1 MTPLLEDIDAFIDAQ
16 SLTERKF
23 GEDALND
30 KNLIPQLRAG
40 RELRRDTE
48 RKVRLFMV
56 TYRPAEQAAA

>member
-1 MTPLLEDIDAFIDAQ
+1 MAPLLEDIAAFIQAQ
-16 SLTERKF
+16 GLTERKF

-48 RKVRLFMV
+48 RKVRLFMAA
-56 TYRPAEQAAA
+56 YRSEKAA